1 MTINH
6 ILPSE
11 IRANELKRSNGT
23 GENRAKEKPEGT
35 SPGARSDRV
44 EISQEGRILSAK
56 ANEATE
62 EAQGLSQDV
71 LEEIQRR
78 IEDGTYDSPEMA
90 EEVARQILNS
100 GDLEFD
106 TQDL

>member
-23 GENRAKEKPEGT
+23 GQNRAKGT
-35 SPGARSDRV
+35 SQEAAPEARSDRV
-44 EISQEGRILSAK
+44 EISQEGLTLSAK
-56 ANEATE
+56 ANDETE
-62 EAQGLSQDV
+62 GAQSLSKDV
-71 LEEIQRR
+71 LEEVHRR
-78 IEDGTYDSPEMA
+78 IEDGTYDSPEVA

-106 TQDL
+106 TRDL

>member
-11 IRANELKRSNGT
+11 IRANELKRSNGAEQSRT
-23 GENRAKEKPEGT
+23 KGKAQEA
-35 SPGARSDRV
+35 SPGSRSDRV

-62 EAQGLSQDV
+62 GAQSLSQDV
-71 LEEIQRR
+71 LEEIQKR
-78 IEDGTYDSPEMA
+78 IEDGTYDSPEVA

>member
-6 ILPSE
+6 ILPSQ
-11 IRANELKRSNGT
+11 IRANELKRSGGAGESSAESRT
-23 GENRAKEKPEGT
+23 GGSLAESRG
-35 SPGARSDRV
+35 DRV

-56 ANEATE
+56 ANEAME
-62 EAQGLSQDV
+62 GPEGLSQEV

-78 IEDGTYDSPEMA
+78 IEDGTYDSLEVA

-100 GDLEFD
+100 GDLEF
-106 TQDL
+106 